1 MLGEER
7 QNIILSYV
15 DEKKSVSVQ
24 ELMHILGA
32 SESTIRRDLAQ
43 LDREGRLTKVHG
55 GAVSKKNNYRTMD
68 DTIANR
74 INMNREEK
82 IAIAKYAASLIEPN
96 DLVYLDAGTTTELMI
111 DFINQQNVTF
121 VTNAFSHARQLA
133 MKGFTV
139 YVLGGEFK
147 AVTEAIVGEEAI
159 LGLDKYNFTK
169 GFWGANGVTVKS
181 GCSTPDIKEAA
192 LKKKAMDKT
201 KEKYVLCDSSKF
213 SQISSVSFAE
223 FDSVGIIT
231 SRLED
236 NTYKQYKNIK
246 EVER

>member
-15 DEKKSVSVQ
+15 DERKSVSVQ
-24 ELMHILGA
+24 ELMQILDA

-43 LDREGRLTKVHG
+43 LDREGHLTKVHG

-68 DTIANR
+68 ETVANR

-82 IAIAKYAASLIEPN
+82 IAIARYAASLIEPN
-96 DLVYLDAGTTTELMI
+96 DMVYLDAGTTTELMI
-111 DFINQQNVTF
+111 DFIDQQDVVF
-121 VTNAFSHARQLA
+121 VTNAFSHARKLA

-147 AVTEAIVGEEAI
+147 AVTEAIVGAEAI

-169 GFWGANGVTVKS
+169 GFWGVNGVTVKN
-181 GCSTPDIKEAA
+181 GCSTPDMKEAM
-192 LKKKAMDKT
+192 LKRKAMEKT

-213 SQISSVSFAE
+213 SQISSVSFADFE
-223 FDSVGIIT
+223 SVGIIT
-231 SRLED
+231 YRLED
-236 NTYKQYKNIK
+236 NTYKQYKNVK
-246 EVER
+246 EVG